1 MLKREYTT
9 LKSTGSSVS
18 QESHDSGASVNGA
31 FIGAFRTST
40 GRSIT
45 DTESK
50 PPASPSSHGSP
61 RSYNNKVPGSGHMS
75 RLSMRSNQST
85 TSDMSSAPLAKP
97 EFVEINSEFYYE
109 APTAD
114 TPSSYNPTDVT
125 TTPKNEKT
133 TPTMSKQKKIEKLLP
148 KFGRLI
154 LEGGSSSSA
163 GPSNVIYSSNDSS
176 QTDTPT
182 TGVVEMFV
190 NGTRYVQSHPPSNI
204 TTINIPTLERITRLS
219 DNIPQIRFRVN
230 GTDRNVDDHGN
241 VTIDS
246 SDPTSSP
253 QKISSSST
261 TNSAA
266 AAAVSRLT
274 YQIRCH
280 SSESIF
286 LEVESPSEEPIPP
299 ESPPTPTK
307 GFLRNRRVIRRQ
319 GSLREGGNSRR
330 NRSQIRAP
338 RSFLSANIAHKFV
351 ASFRQKTRIPQT
363 STDDGVEI
371 VSVSRLDSFGNPTK
385 RTGPTSTSMPQSP
398 NMSKKS
404 SLSKKLEG
412 IYRVPGNQ
420 SQVAEL
426 EKQFKLNPNIDL
438 KILNM
443 PLHVIATAIKKFFD
457 TLPEPI
463 IPFTLHLPIIQCIE
477 NFPTE
482 DRSPSSMTKSSPGS
496 ANSFSTA
503 VESFLTDDQQRQ
515 QHIDKLSK
523 LLKQELPTV
532 NQHVLGFLTAH
543 LKRVAKNSHKT
554 SMDVRNLSKV
564 FGPTLFRPEF
574 NSFEMMASQMSKF
587 ELAMFLMLQNNDQ
600 IF

>member
-1 MLKREYTT
+1 
-9 LKSTGSSVS
+9 
-18 QESHDSGASVNGA
+18 
-31 FIGAFRTST
+31 
-40 GRSIT
+40 
-45 DTESK
+45 
-50 PPASPSSHGSP
+50 
-61 RSYNNKVPGSGHMS
+61 
-75 RLSMRSNQST
+75 
-85 TSDMSSAPLAKP
+85 
-97 EFVEINSEFYYE
+97 
-109 APTAD
+109 
-114 TPSSYNPTDVT
+114 
-125 TTPKNEKT
+125 
-133 TPTMSKQKKIEKLLP
+133 
-148 KFGRLI
+148 
-154 LEGGSSSSA
+154 
-163 GPSNVIYSSNDSS
+163 
-176 QTDTPT
+176 
-182 TGVVEMFV
+182 MFV
-190 NGTRYVQSHPPSNI
+190 NGTRYVQSHPPSNV

-246 SDPTSSP
+246 LDPASSP
-253 QKISSSST
+253 QKICSSST
-261 TNSAA
+261 TNSSAT
-266 AAAVSRLT
+266 VSRLT

-319 GSLREGGNSRR
+319 GSLREGGNNRR
-330 NRSQIRAP
+330 NRSQIRTP

-363 STDDGVEI
+363 STDDGGVEI

-404 SLSKKLEG
+404 SLSKTSSAVSNAFSWLPNRSQKRSQRAKSEGLDQISSSPSPVDTLQSLCDAENTVDGVPIFASKCIHFIEQNGGLELEG

-503 VESFLTDDQQRQ
+503 VESLLTDDQQRQ
-515 QHIDKLSK
+515 QHIDKLSR

-600 IF
+600 IFD

>member
-1 MLKREYTT
+1 
-9 LKSTGSSVS
+9 
-18 QESHDSGASVNGA
+18 
-31 FIGAFRTST
+31 
-40 GRSIT
+40 
-45 DTESK
+45 
-50 PPASPSSHGSP
+50 
-61 RSYNNKVPGSGHMS
+61 
-75 RLSMRSNQST
+75 
-85 TSDMSSAPLAKP
+85 
-97 EFVEINSEFYYE
+97 
-109 APTAD
+109 
-114 TPSSYNPTDVT
+114 
-125 TTPKNEKT
+125 
-133 TPTMSKQKKIEKLLP
+133 
-148 KFGRLI
+148 
-154 LEGGSSSSA
+154 
-163 GPSNVIYSSNDSS
+163 
-176 QTDTPT
+176 
-182 TGVVEMFV
+182 MFV
-190 NGTRYVQSHPPSNI
+190 NGTRYVQSHHPSNI
-204 TTINIPTLERITRLS
+204 TNINIPTMERITRLS

-241 VTIDS
+241 VTV
-246 SDPTSSP
+246 DPTDPSTSP
-253 QKISSSST
+253 QKTCSSKT
-261 TNSAA
+261 
-266 AAAVSRLT
+266 AAVSRLT
-274 YQIRCH
+274 YQFRCH

-286 LEVESPSEEPIPP
+286 LEVESPTEPIPP

-330 NRSQIRAP
+330 NRSQIRVP

-351 ASFRQKTRIPQT
+351 ASFRQKTSRIQQT

-385 RTGPTSTSMPQSP
+385 RTGQTNSTSMPQSP

-404 SLSKKLEG
+404 SLSKTSSAVSNAFSWLPNRSQKRSQRAKSEGLDQISSSPSPVDTLQSLCDAENTVDGVPLFASKCINFIEQNGGLELEG

-426 EKQFKLNPNIDL
+426 EKQFKFNPNIDL

-496 ANSFSTA
+496 ASSFSTA
-503 VESFLTDDQQRQ
+503 VETLITDEQLRQ
-515 QHIDKLSK
+515 QHIDRLSR
-523 LLKQELPTV
+523 LLKHELPIV

-600 IF
+600 IFDSN